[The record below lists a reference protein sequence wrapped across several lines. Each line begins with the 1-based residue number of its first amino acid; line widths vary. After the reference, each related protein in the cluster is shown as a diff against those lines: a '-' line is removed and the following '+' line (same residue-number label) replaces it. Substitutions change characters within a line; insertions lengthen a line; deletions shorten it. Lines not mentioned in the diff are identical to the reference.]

1 MQHTRDFKQLRET
14 QSPNGDHNSNWA
26 ISYGDM
32 ITLLLTFFVLFFHI
46 GSDSFHLKM
55 VEKEINETFSP
66 PPEKKPD
73 MTWGK
78 VDDTRTP
85 ASVFNQ
91 TQKIEDIKTTAM
103 GDKLIVEFPNVSFF
117 ATAQY
122 ELSSDGQ
129 RVLEKFANVFKNKIS
144 DMRLIVR
151 GYTDNRPVKGAGMFK
166 DNLELSMFR
175 SISAIRVLSEK
186 GIPLHLMRSGGYGE
200 TDKAQ
205 EISQEDQIK
214 YDRKIVLVLEP
225 LDQTERGLKKPTPSG
240 KDTQNE
246 DI

>member
-1 MQHTRDFKQLRET
+1 MEQARDFKKFRET

-66 PPEKKPD
+66 PTEKKPD

-78 VDDTRTP
+78 VDQARTP
-85 ASVFNQ
+85 SSVFSQ
-91 TQKIEDIKTTAM
+91 TQKIEEIKTTAM

-122 ELSSDGQ
+122 ELTADGQ
-129 RVLEKFANVFKNKIS
+129 RVLEKFANVFKNKVA

-151 GYTDNRPVKGAGMFK
+151 GYTDNRPVKRAGVFK

-205 EISQEDQIK
+205 EITKEDQIK

-225 LDQTERGLKKPTPSG
+225 LDQTERGWKSTPPQR